1 MDKQADPPVPSS
13 VYGKELLQNAL
24 LGAGVTAS
32 GASLYHL
39 LNGLQSARVPE
50 LLRNES
56 PVALNPKMPAVRK
69 KKKPALKM
77 AGELAASLN
86 QSAAQLVDKVLTG
99 AGDLIPKNMP
109 SFNFLTAQSTAPAS
123 PTMWHEGFRNTANVL
138 AAGLGGYGGLKLVSG
153 FADQKKKE
161 DLEHEVDTARNEYFA
176 ALTGKQAEMLD
187 AAYDELEKT
196 STLGGQAL
204 NLALLTALG
213 SGAIGATYMYNQTKA
228 RSKAEN
234 VQRAA
239 AARARLRGIQQ
250 TPWVDPEQ
258 LAALAQNK

>member
-1 MDKQADPPVPSS
+1 MDKQAEQPAPAS
-13 VYGKELLQNAL
+13 VYGKELLHSAL

-50 LLRNES
+50 LLRNEA
-56 PVALNPKMPAVRK
+56 PAALKPKPPAPRK
-69 KKKPALKM
+69 KRPALKM
-77 AGELAASLN
+77 AGELASSLN
-86 QSAAQLVDKVLTG
+86 QSAAQLADKVFSG
-99 AGDLIPKNMP
+99 VGNLIPKDMP
-109 SFNFLTAQSTAPAS
+109 SFSFSSPQATGPAS
-123 PTMWHEGFRNTANVL
+123 PTMWHEGYRNTANLL

-153 FADQKKKE
+153 FADQKKKD
-161 DLEHEVDTARNEYFA
+161 DLEHEVDTARKEYFA

-187 AAYDELEKT
+187 AAYDALEKT
-196 STLGGQAL
+196 STVGGQAL
-204 NLALLTALG
+204 TAAMLAALG
-213 SGAIGATYMYNQTKA
+213 SGAVGATYMYNQTKA

-239 AARARLRGIQQ
+239 AARARLRGLQQ

-258 LAALAQNK
+258 LATLAQNK

>member
-1 MDKQADPPVPSS
+1 MDKQADPPVPPS
-13 VYGKELLQNAL
+13 VYGKELLQSAL
-24 LGAGVTAS
+24 LGAGVTAG

-56 PVALNPKMPAVRK
+56 PVALKPKMPAVRK
-69 KKKPALKM
+69 KKKPALKV

-86 QSAAQLVDKVLTG
+86 HSAAQLVDKVLTG
-99 AGDLIPKNMP
+99 AGNLLPKNLP
-109 SFNFLTAQSTAPAS
+109 AFNFSASQPPAS
-123 PTMWHEGFRNTANVL
+123 PTIWHEGYRNTANVL

-161 DLEHEVDTARNEYFA
+161 DLEQEVDNARKEYFA

-196 STLGGQAL
+196 SSTMGGQAFSA
-204 NLALLTALG
+204 ALLAALG
-213 SGAIGATYMYNQTKA
+213 SGAVGATYMYNQTKA

-239 AARARLRGIQQ
+239 AARGRLRGLQQ